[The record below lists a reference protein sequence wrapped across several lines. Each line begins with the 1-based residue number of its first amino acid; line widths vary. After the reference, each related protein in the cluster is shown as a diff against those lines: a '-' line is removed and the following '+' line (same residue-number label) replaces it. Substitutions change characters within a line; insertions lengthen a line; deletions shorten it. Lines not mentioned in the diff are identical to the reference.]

1 MSQIDD
7 DRDLDLTGV
16 LPTAEPQERTRPP
29 RGSGPRRR
37 AEWRR
42 AEKARRYAARKSVR
56 FPVFTRS
63 ILLWWLVFAL
73 TGVAFGASGAFF
85 WAHFNSQVA
94 ELREDTRDFEE
105 RSLEAQNTIETQRQ
119 EALAQ
124 IDEALKPLQGFL
136 SESQMLQLAQLFSPA
151 VYSVATLDENGFP
164 STGTAFAVLSDPGQ
178 TFLVTSHATVRAS
191 TVRPGPRI
199 TLRKGTDEIEA
210 ELWNWDAE
218 RDLALLRIARGDV
231 PLLDWVGEDQAGRLL
246 GTRVFPV
253 SGLGGPGAS
262 ITTGMVIDQSAVGFQ
277 HTAPL
282 GPAFQGGPVVN
293 VDGKVVGV
301 ASLAYRPLGFD
312 PGQIHFSVPVSDL
325 CQKLLSCGITRQA
338 GPRG

>member
-1 MSQIDD
+1 MSQLDH
-7 DRDLDLTGV
+7 DRDLAPTG
-16 LPTAEPQERTRPP
+16 PPPAGTGEPEAPAGRPD
-29 RGSGPRRR
+29 PRRR
-37 AEWRR
+37 ADWRR

-56 FPVFTRS
+56 FPIFTRS

-73 TGVAFGASGAFF
+73 TGLAFGASGAFF
-85 WAHFNSQVA
+85 WATFNSQVS
-94 ELREDTRDFEE
+94 ELREDTQDFEE
-105 RSLEAQNTIETQRQ
+105 RSLEAQNSIETQRQ

-124 IDEALKPLQGFL
+124 IEEALKPLQGFL

-178 TFLVTSHATVRAS
+178 TFLVTSHATVKAS

-199 TLRKGTDEIEA
+199 TLRKGTEEIDA

-218 RDLALLRIARGDV
+218 RDLALLRIERGDV
-231 PLLDWVGEDQAGRLL
+231 PILDWAAEDQAARLL

-262 ITTGMVIDQSAVGFQ
+262 ITSGMVIDQSAAGFQ

-312 PGQIHFSVPVSDL
+312 PGQIHFSVPVTEL
-325 CQKLLSCGITRQA
+325 CQRILSCGIERRA
-338 GPRG
+338 GPRD